1 MPQAND
7 AASAAMVSVSPFF
20 IVRDV
25 EQSLAF
31 YRDRLGFD
39 VTYLA
44 PRDSPFFAIVRRGGA
59 QLLLKAVDES
69 VGPLPNCERHP
80 WARWDAYVHV
90 SDPDSLARELAGRD
104 VEFSVSLADTDDG
117 LRGFELKDRD
127 GYTLFFGRPS

>member
-1 MPQAND
+1 
-7 AASAAMVSVSPFF
+7 MVSVSPFF

>member
-1 MPQAND
+1 MTEAID
-7 AASAAMVSVSPFF
+7 AAPAAMVSVSPFF

-44 PRDSPFFAIVRRGGA
+44 PQGSPFFAIVRRDGA
-59 QLLLKAVDES
+59 QLLLKAVGEG

-90 SDPDSLARELAGRD
+90 PDPDVLASELAGRD
-104 VEFSVSLADTDDG
+104 IEFAVPLGDTDDG